1 MGNLINIYR
10 LVEEQ
15 CSDKKNETPTFPYVL
30 RDKNGACTLA
40 RMSISLKIPYRKNN
54 MQVRIEI

>member
-10 LVEEQ
+10 FVGEQ
-15 CSDKKNETPTFPYVL
+15 CSDKKNKTQTFPYVL
-30 RDKNGACTLA
+30 RDKNSICTLA
-40 RMSISLKIPYRKNN
+40 KMSISLKIPYRKNN